1 MISYKNPVDALTK
14 TVQNMVVSLKK
25 FMQQIA
31 GKKAPGPST
40 TFTIFHVFYAL
51 ELMAQK
57 PLGRNKLAEKLN
69 VGDGAVR
76 TIISRLRDAG
86 LIETSQVGCNL
97 TKKGLEIWQQFE
109 EIFPKRMEIPRSEL
123 AESEFNFAFLVKNNG
138 QKVGSGIDQRDAAI
152 IAGARKALVIVF
164 KNGHLCIE
172 SVSDCIEQQFSK
184 ATGLVLKELMPQD
197 NDVIIIAGAD
207 STLRAKRGA
216 FAASWSLIGT

>member
-1 MISYKNPVDALTK
+1 MI
-14 TVQNMVVSLKK
+14 VQNMVASLKK

-51 ELMAQK
+51 ELLAQK
-57 PLGRNKLAEKLN
+57 PLGRNKLAEKLQ

-86 LIETSQVGCNL
+86 LIETSKEGCNL
-97 TKKGLEIWQQFE
+97 TKKGEEIWRQFE
-109 EIFPKRMEIPRSEL
+109 EIFPKRVELPRSEL
-123 AESEFNFAFLVKNNG
+123 TESPYNFAFLVKNC
-138 QKVGSGIDQRDAAI
+138 KLKFGSGIDQRDAAI

-164 KNGHLCIE
+164 RQGHLCIE
-172 SVSDCIEQQFSK
+172 SISDCIEKQYPK
-184 ATGLVLKELMPQD
+184 AATLILKELMPTD

-207 STLRAKRGA
+207 SALKAKRGA
-216 FAASWSLIGT
+216 FAASWSLIVA

>member
-1 MISYKNPVDALTK
+1 M
-14 TVQNMVVSLKK
+14 TVQKMAASLKK
-25 FMQQIA
+25 YMQQIA

-86 LIETSQVGCNL
+86 LIETSKEGCNL
-97 TKKGLEIWQQFE
+97 TKKGSEIWRQFE
-109 EIFPKRMEIPRSEL
+109 EIFPKRVEIPRSEL
-123 AESEFNFAFLVKNNG
+123 TESEFNFAFLVKKSG
-138 QKVGSGIDQRDAAI
+138 QKVKSGIDQRDAAI

-164 KNGHLCIE
+164 RNGHLCIE
-172 SVSDCIEQQFSK
+172 SVSDCIETKYPK
-184 ATGLVLKELMPQD
+184 AASLILKELMPQD

-207 STLRAKRGA
+207 SPLKAKRGA
-216 FAASWSLIGT
+216 FAASWSLIGI

>member
-1 MISYKNPVDALTK
+1 MAA
-14 TVQNMVVSLKK
+14 SLKK
-25 FMQQIA
+25 FMQQVA

-76 TIISRLRDAG
+76 TIISRLKDAG
-86 LIETSQVGCNL
+86 LIETSKEGCNL
-97 TKKGLEIWQQFE
+97 TKKGLEIWRQFE
-109 EIFPKRMEIPRSEL
+109 EIFPKRVEIPRSEL
-123 AESEFNFAFLVKNNG
+123 IESEFIFAFLVKNSG

-164 KNGHLCIE
+164 RNGHLRIE
-172 SVSDCIEQQFSK
+172 SVSDCIETQYPK
-184 ATGLVLKELMPQD
+184 AASLILKELTPQE

-207 STLRAKRGA
+207 SPLKAKRGA
-216 FAASWSLIGT
+216 FAASWSLIGI